1 MNNFEFEHNGKKLWY
16 SRAVAV
22 VGLIFAHDYI
32 WDWYVLANKR
42 GKNTPDFQGCWSL
55 PCGYLDFN
63 ETCEE
68 AIIREIF
75 EETGLKI
82 PDDNYLNL
90 IGIDS
95 IPEGRQ
101 NVTIRFKCSLMDDI
115 TTLKLTNKN
124 ADEGEVDEA
133 RWINLREAGSFNWAF
148 NHLQLVSTY
157 WNEPPEAP
165 KKINK

>member
-1 MNNFEFEHNGKKLWY
+1 MNNFEFKHNGESLWY

-22 VGLIFAHDYI
+22 VGLILAHDYI

-42 GKNTPDFQGCWSL
+42 GKNTPDFQGYWSL

-82 PDDNYLNL
+82 QKDRYLDL
-90 IGIDS
+90 IGVDS
-95 IPEGRQ
+95 IPVGKQ
-101 NVTIRFKCSLMDDI
+101 NVTIRFKCNMMEGI
-115 TTLKLTNKN
+115 TMADKIIINNSRPGSQINIVSGN
-124 ADEGEVDEA
+124 A
-133 RWINLREAGSFNWAF
+133 
-148 NHLQLVSTY
+148 
-157 WNEPPEAP
+157 
-165 KKINK
+165 KINASQTIITSKNETTIVNNKDVKK